1 MAPKLILTGFMA
13 SGKSAVA
20 RNLARRLGWRLIDC
34 DAEIV
39 ARAGKP
45 IHLIFHDDG
54 EAHFRALERA
64 MVAEIASD
72 RSHCVQCGL
81 PRPAVIATG
90 GGTIV
95 DAENYAMLRRC
106 GLIICL
112 HARLDVIAH
121 RIGRSA
127 HSRPMLAR
135 GRQPLKQRLAE
146 LLQAR
151 REAYARATITIDTS
165 DLSIEQVSDKL
176 LSTLSEYRPE
186 QWRALA

>member
-13 SGKSAVA
+13 SGKSVVA
-20 RNLARRLGWRLIDC
+20 LSLSRRLGWRLIDC
-34 DAEIV
+34 DAEII

-45 IHLIFHDDG
+45 IDQIFRDNG

-64 MVAEIASD
+64 LIAEIASD
-72 RSHCVQCGL
+72 RSHCAQCRR

-95 DAENYAMLRRC
+95 DADNYALLRRC

-112 HARLDVIAH
+112 HARPEVIAE
-121 RIGRSA
+121 RIGHTA
-127 HSRPMLAR
+127 QTRPMLAQSR
-135 GRQPLKQRLAE
+135 LPLKQRLAE
-146 LLQAR
+146 LIEAR
-151 REAYARATITIDTS
+151 REAYARAAITIDTS
-165 DLSIEQVSDKL
+165 DLNVEQVTD
-176 LSTLSEYRPE
+176 TIFTVISEYHRE